1 MRVVNERFKYCKVGI
16 NKPILELEA
25 VALRILDFGASFEFR
40 AAFKRRKCVI
50 FRNAKPQNLPF
61 ISAPL

>member
-1 MRVVNERFKYCKVGI
+1 MRVVNKRFKNCKVI
-16 NKPILELEA
+16 VDKPILELEA
-25 VALRILDFGASFEFR
+25 VALCILNFGACFKFR
-40 AAFKRRKCVI
+40 AEFKRRKRVI